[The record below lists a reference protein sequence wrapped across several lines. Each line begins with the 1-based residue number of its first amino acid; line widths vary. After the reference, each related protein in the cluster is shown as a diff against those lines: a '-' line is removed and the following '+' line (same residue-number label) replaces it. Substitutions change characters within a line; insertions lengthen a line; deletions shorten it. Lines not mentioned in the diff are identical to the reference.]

1 MKKTIITCTLVLL
14 GIITTL
20 TYMSDDPNLLQPY
33 KIIKLPETQFVYFNE
48 KNDIVISNED
58 KNELYKYK
66 RYGRKTIFIRDSHSF
81 SHKDPF
87 KNTDKDNI
95 YSYKDITMYYN
106 KSESKIGIQYKD
118 EKIRIFYPFVLGNKK
133 DLNLISSVSNG
144 IYVFKFYPKEP
155 TNKFCYQYY
164 IVGEDINK
172 EFEYCHKKDIDKKT
186 EYDNPGYHGV
196 LFAPHIIKYKLGYVV
211 VDEEYEHSTIDGLSS
226 GVFLLNENFELI
238 KALSVD
244 SLNYHGQIFDVSR
257 NGCELL
263 LNSDKHFSIFNIC
276 S

>member
-1 MKKTIITCTLVLL
+1 VIYKPID
-14 GIITTL
+14 
-20 TYMSDDPNLLQPY
+20 SNLLQPY
-33 KIIKLPETQFVYFNE
+33 KTINLPKTQFVYFNE

-66 RYGRKTIFIRDSHSF
+66 RYGRKTIFIKDPYSF

-106 KSESKIGIQYKD
+106 KSESKIEIQYKD
-118 EKIRIFYPFVLGNKK
+118 KKIKIFYPKTLSKKK
-133 DLNLISSVSNG
+133 DLNLISSVSNNV
-144 IYVFKFYPKEP
+144 YVFKFKPKEL
-155 TNKFCYQYY
+155 TRQFCYQYY

-186 EYDNPGYHGV
+186 EYNNPGYSGV
-196 LFAPHIIKYKLGYVV
+196 LFAPHLIKYKLGYIV
-211 VDEEYEHSTIDGLSS
+211 VDEEYEHSTMAGINS
-226 GVFLLNENFELI
+226 GVFLLNENFELT
-238 KALSVD
+238 KSLSVD
-244 SLNYHGQIFDVSR
+244 SLNYYGQIFDVSK

-263 LNSDKHFSIFNIC
+263 INSDKYFKIFRIC
-276 S
+276 N